1 MGRLVEVFSQEWMW
15 HTQGT
20 GFGTGFLVVSNICI
34 GKEAPPSCLSPRG
47 EAGTSLALLGI
58 YFACFSLVSAACR
71 TQLVRNTLPELLCLS
86 KKRFRRRPRPLHHVF
101 LMPRGLVAVAA
112 LVEEG
117 RQWSAPLFHMRFRSV
132 LLHEAQKVRPK
143 ALDVHRAVLMVV
155 ASGEEGLLN
164 GRANGGAQKLRPLK
178 GAL

>member
-1 MGRLVEVFSQEWMW
+1 MAHAGDGFW
-15 HTQGT
+15 HGVLGCFKYMHRQRSAT
-20 GFGTGFLVVSNICI
+20 VVSVAQRRGGYVARPLGYLLCLLF
-34 GKEAPPSCLSPRG
+34 SCFCCMPNTG
-47 EAGTSLALLGI
+47 
-58 YFACFSLVSAACR
+58 
-71 TQLVRNTLPELLCLS
+71 LVRNTLPELLCLS